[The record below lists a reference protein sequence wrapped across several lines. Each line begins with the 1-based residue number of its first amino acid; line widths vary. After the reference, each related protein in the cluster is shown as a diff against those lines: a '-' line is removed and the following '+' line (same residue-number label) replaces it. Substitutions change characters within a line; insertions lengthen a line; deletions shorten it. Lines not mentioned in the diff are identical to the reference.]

1 MNGLYINLKERT
13 DRKKHFENL
22 KKKYDFFK
30 NINRF
35 EAILP
40 PPCPLAQ
47 SPGLVGCCMSSIECM
62 KKLSTSTDKYVGL
75 FEDDFVIFPRC
86 HTHFEN
92 FIKDFQKIKDK
103 DWDIIVLTP
112 RGDMISTDTSLKE
125 YGFLRIK
132 NHQTTTGFI
141 VKPSFLKILIPHLIY
156 GLNMMLKGGNTDLYA
171 GDQVWKPLQEK
182 YKFYYYHKLIAG
194 HLPGYSSIEKKN
206 VNYNQRFARQFLN
219 YK

>member
-35 EAILP
+35 EAISHP
-40 PPCPLAQ
+40 Q
-47 SPGLVGCCMSSIECM
+47 GHIGCCMSFIECM

-75 FEDDFVIFPRC
+75 LEDDFVIFPRC

-112 RGDMISTDTSLKE
+112 RGNTVSMDISLKE

-132 NHQTTTGFI
+132 NHQTSTGYI
-141 VKPSFLKILIPHLIY
+141 VKPSFLKKLIPCLTY

-171 GDQVWKPLQEK
+171 CDQVWKPLQEK
-182 YKFYYYHKLIAG
+182 YKFYYYHKIIAG
-194 HLPGYSSIEKKN
+194 HLPGYSSIEKRN
-206 VNYNQRFARQFLN
+206 VNYNQRFMRQFM
-219 YK
+219 KK